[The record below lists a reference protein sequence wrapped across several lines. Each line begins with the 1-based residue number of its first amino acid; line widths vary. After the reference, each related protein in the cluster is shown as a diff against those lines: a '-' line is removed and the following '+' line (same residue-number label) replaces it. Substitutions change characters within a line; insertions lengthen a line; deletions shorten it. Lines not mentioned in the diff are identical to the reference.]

1 MPVEVL
7 DAPDEVVVVVEVVL
21 LVVVVVVVVVVGLVV
36 IVVVFDV
43 VEVVVEVP
51 GLDINML
58 EVGVNI
64 SCTHLDS
71 HALRVVV
78 IEVCASAP

>member
-1 MPVEVL
+1 MQLRNGLPVEVL

-21 LVVVVVVVVVVGLVV
+21 LVVVVVVVVVVVGLVV
-36 IVVVFDV
+36 VVVVFDV

-58 EVGVNI
+58 EAEVI
-64 SCTHLDS
+64 LSCLIETHM
-71 HALRVVV
+71 H
-78 IEVCASAP
+78 

>member
-1 MPVEVL
+1 MQLRNGLPVEVL

-36 IVVVFDV
+36 VVVVFDV

-58 EVGVNI
+58 EAEVI
-64 SCTHLDS
+64 LSCLIETHM
-71 HALRVVV
+71 H
-78 IEVCASAP
+78 